1 MAHLDLFRVLF
12 LTNNCIKVYADFQK
26 QITKNFKRNSIT
38 MEKNLYIDA
47 SHPDETRIVLKS
59 DSSIEEY
66 EYENKNKVNFKNNI
80 YLGTV
85 SRVEPSLQAAFINFG
100 RLKHGFLAFNDIQSD
115 YYQIPTEDKD
125 KLREAEEKI
134 REDLKNTN
142 QTDINNPFNGD
153 DDGNGNKT
161 SIENEGD
168 SKINIEENS
177 DFNQKNIEKKKY
189 REKLGNTYG
198 LKRYKIQEV
207 VKPGQ
212 VILIQVIKEE
222 RGQKGAAL
230 TTFISLAGKY
240 MVLMPNTAKGGGIS
254 RKIFNSSDRNKI
266 RKILNEIEIPK
277 SMGVIVRTAGANKTK
292 NEIEK
297 DFMNTATTWDQI
309 KTKAVESNAPALI
322 YEEGDIIKRA
332 LRDIYDNET
341 KNVYVDGNEGY
352 QKAKAF
358 MKELVP
364 KNVKFVK
371 KFRGKIPLFHE
382 AGIEKSLNNIFEP
395 TVKLKSG
402 GYLVIN
408 PTEALVAI
416 DINSGQSTKATNIEK
431 TALNTNLESA
441 EEIARQ
447 LKIRDLSGLIVID
460 FIDMINFHNRRM
472 VERKMR
478 DSIKK
483 DRARIQVGR
492 ISNFGLLEMTRQ
504 RLREGSVNW
513 ETNLSLESFALKIIK
528 KIEMLAF
535 TNKIKF
541 INAYVPEKVK
551 LYVDVTLKKE
561 IEYFQDKYSFVIT
574 FFSEPTLIIPEY
586 KILLLNKNK
595 KIVTNIESINSKG
608 LIDITKVKK
617 TKSESVKKIKKVVK
631 LNKEKKTKSTKKIVK
646 KKKLKSPRTLWV
658 RRKK

>member
-1 MAHLDLFRVLF
+1 
-12 LTNNCIKVYADFQK
+12 
-26 QITKNFKRNSIT
+26 
-38 MEKNLYIDA
+38 MEKDLYIDA

-59 DSSIEEY
+59 KSSIEEY
-66 EYENKNKVNFKNNI
+66 EYEDKNKVNFKNNI

-100 RLKHGFLAFNDIQSD
+100 RIKHGFLAFNDIQSD
-115 YYQIPTEDKD
+115 YYQIPTEDKE
-125 KLREAEEKI
+125 KLQEAEEKI
-134 REDLKNTN
+134 REDLKNKNPEDLSDQNTN
-142 QTDINNPFNGD
+142 LESETKENVRNNQ
-153 DDGNGNKT
+153 DGKIEI
-161 SIENEGD
+161 IEN
-168 SKINIEENS
+168 NENNNT
-177 DFNQKNIEKKKY
+177 DDRNKKNY
-189 REKLGNTYG
+189 REKLKNTYG
-198 LKRYKIQEV
+198 LKRYRIQEV
-207 VKPGQ
+207 IKPGQ

-266 RKILNEIEIPK
+266 RSILNQIEIPK

-297 DFMNTATTWDQI
+297 DFQSTLNTWGEI
-309 KTKAVESNAPALI
+309 GNKALESNAPSLI

-352 QKAKAF
+352 QKAKKF

-364 KNVKFVK
+364 KNVKFIK
-371 KFRGKIPLFHE
+371 KYRGKIPLFHD
-382 AGIEKSLNNIFEP
+382 AGIEKDLNNIFEP

-416 DINSGQSTKATNIEK
+416 DINSGQSTKQINIEK
-431 TALNTNLESA
+431 TALNTNVEAA

-447 LKIRDLSGLIVID
+447 IKIRDLSGLIVID
-460 FIDMINFHNRRM
+460 FIDMVNFYNRRL
-472 VERKMR
+472 VEKKLR

-483 DRARIQVGR
+483 DRARIQVGK

-504 RLREGSVNW
+504 RLREGSIKW
-513 ETNLSLESFALKIIK
+513 ETILSMESFALKIVK

-535 TNKIKF
+535 TDKIKS
-541 INAYVPEKVK
+541 INTYVPEKIKV
-551 LYVDVTLKKE
+551 YIENTLQKE
-561 IEYFQDKYSFVIT
+561 IDYFQKKYSYKIQFT
-574 FFSEPTLIIPEY
+574 TGKDLIIPEY
-586 KILLLNKNK
+586 KIELLNKNK
-595 KIVTNIESINSKG
+595 KVVNVVENIDKIKNIRKNTGKTKDISNIDSKVTQ
-608 LIDITKVKK
+608 VK
-617 TKSESVKKIKKVVK
+617 TKSSKKISPTSKDAKESLKDAKDKLKKKKKKIKT
-631 LNKEKKTKSTKKIVK
+631 L
-646 KKKLKSPRTLWV
+646 RTLWV
-658 RRKK
+658 RRKKAS